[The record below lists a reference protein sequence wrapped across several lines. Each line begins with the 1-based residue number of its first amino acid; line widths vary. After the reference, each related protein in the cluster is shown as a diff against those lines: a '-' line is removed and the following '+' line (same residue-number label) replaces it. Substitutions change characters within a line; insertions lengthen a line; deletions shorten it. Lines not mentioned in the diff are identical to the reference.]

1 MSKLY
6 WILAIILIV
15 VIIAYFGRS
24 RIQTFLKGTTI
35 PLQPTQIQTKTPS
48 ATASA
53 KTATATAGTT
63 NADIIMTKSN
73 NTKGNYLAGP
83 NGMTLYIFD
92 KDKPGV
98 SNCSGS
104 CAALWPPY
112 TTITPSDNLPANIS
126 LIKQENGISQY
137 AYKGMPLY
145 FYTPDKQPGDVTG
158 DGVGGVWHL
167 VKP

>member
-1 MSKLY
+1 MSKIY

-15 VIIAYFGRS
+15 VVIGYFGRS
-24 RIQTFLKGTTI
+24 RIQTILKGT
-35 PLQPTQIQTKTPS
+35 PLPPIQTQTKTPS
-48 ATASA
+48 STSSATATASA
-53 KTATATAGTT
+53 K

-73 NTKGNYLAGP
+73 STKGNYVAGP
-83 NGMTLYIFD
+83 NGMALYIFD
-92 KDKPGV
+92 KDTPGV

-104 CAALWPPY
+104 CTALWPPY
-112 TTITPSDNLPANIS
+112 TTISPADILPTNIG
-126 LIKQENGISQY
+126 LIKQTNGISQY
-137 AYKGMPLY
+137 TYKGMPLY